1 MPIAEHIEVFMEARS
16 MFAYLDSGSGSILLQ
31 MLLGGIAGLG
41 VFLRMNWQRVKAGF
55 SRSGRRSSA
64 DPSGTV
70 DSTS

>member
-1 MPIAEHIEVFMEARS
+1 

-55 SRSGRRSSA
+55 ARSARRSHSDA
-64 DPSGTV
+64 TGTV